1 MSTGTP
7 AVPLSPPRS
16 RRPLAL
22 WTGIVLAGFV
32 IATALLGPFISP
44 HSPDAILGAP
54 FQGPSS
60 DFPLGTDRLGRDV
73 LSRLLHG
80 GFELLALGGATT
92 VLAYIVGTAIGL
104 YAGYCRSWVDGMLMR
119 LMDGVIALPAI
130 LLLLVLAAAMGPG
143 PSMIVIGI
151 AAVQIP
157 FVARLIRTA
166 TLEIATR
173 GYVEAAVARGESTV
187 SVMAREILPG
197 LWKTIAAAAVPSL
210 TGSILAIAA
219 LSFFGIGL
227 QPPSSD
233 WGSMINENR
242 PGLQLQAWG
251 TVAPAAMIA
260 VLVLGVNLI
269 ADWRVR
275 GQGRSL

>member
-1 MSTGTP
+1 MSSEALP
-7 AVPLSPPRS
+7 SPLAPPRS

-22 WTGIVLAGFV
+22 WTGIALAGFV
-32 IATALLGPFISP
+32 TAVALVGPLLAP
-44 HSPDAILGAP
+44 HSPNAILGPPFEAP
-54 FQGPSS
+54 SRA
-60 DFPLGTDRLGRDV
+60 FPLGTDRLGRDV
-73 LSRLLHG
+73 LSRLLNG
-80 GFELLALGGATT
+80 GFELLLLGGVTT
-92 VLAYIVGTAIGL
+92 AVAYVVGTGIGL
-104 YAGYCRSWVDGMLMR
+104 YAGYSRSWLDEVLMR
-119 LMDGVIALPAI
+119 AMDGLIALPAI

-143 PSMIVIGI
+143 PTMIVIGI
-151 AAVQIP
+151 AVVQVP
-157 FVARLIRTA
+157 FVARLTRTA
-166 TLEIATR
+166 TLEIALR
-173 GYVEAAVARGESTV
+173 AYVEAAVARGESTA

-260 VLVLGVNLI
+260 ILVLGVNLI

-275 GQGRSL
+275 GHGRSL

>member
-7 AVPLSPPRS
+7 TAPLAIPRK

-22 WTGIVLAGFV
+22 WAGIAIAGFV
-32 IATALLGPFISP
+32 ILAALLGPLVAP
-44 HSPDAILGAP
+44 HSPDEILAAP
-54 FQGPSS
+54 FQAPSS

-80 GFELLALGGATT
+80 GFELLLLGGLTT
-92 VLAYIVGTAIGL
+92 ILAYAVGTAIGL
-104 YAGYCRSWVDGMLMR
+104 FAGYTRSWLDAVLMR
-119 LMDGVIALPAI
+119 LMDGIIALPAI
-130 LLLLVLAAAMGPG
+130 LLLLVLAAALGPG
-143 PSMIVIGI
+143 PTMILIGI

-157 FVARLIRTA
+157 FVARLMRTA
-166 TLEIATR
+166 TLEISTR
-173 GYVEAAVARGESTV
+173 GYVEAAVARGESTS
-187 SVMAREILPG
+187 SVLVREILPG

-210 TGSILAIAA
+210 TVSILSIAA

-233 WGSMINENR
+233 WGSMISENR
-242 PGLQLQAWG
+242 AGLQLQAWG
-251 TVAPAAMIA
+251 TIAPAAMVA
-260 VLVLGVNLI
+260 LLVLGVNLI

-275 GQGRSL
+275 GQGRSA

>member
-1 MSTGTP
+1 MTVAPT
-7 AVPLSPPRS
+7 RT

-22 WTGIVLAGFV
+22 WIGVALAGFV
-32 IATALLGPFISP
+32 VAVAIIGQFVSP
-44 HSPDAILGAP
+44 HSPEALLGTP
-54 FQGPSS
+54 FQPPSS
-60 DFPLGTDRLGRDV
+60 DYPLGTDRLGRDV

-80 GFELLALGGATT
+80 GLELLLLGGATT
-92 VLAYIVGTAIGL
+92 VLAYVVGTTIGL
-104 YAGYCRSWVDGMLMR
+104 YAGYRQGVLDTILMR
-119 LMDGVIALPAI
+119 TMDGVIALPAV
-130 LLLLVLAAAMGPG
+130 LLLLILAAAMGPG
-143 PSMIVIGI
+143 PTMIIFGI
-151 AAVQIP
+151 AAVQMP

-166 TLEIATR
+166 TLEISTR
-173 GYVEAAVARGESTV
+173 GYVEAAVARGESTR
-187 SVMAREILPG
+187 SVLYREILPG
-197 LWKTIAAAAVPSL
+197 LWRTIAAAAVPSL

-242 PGLQLQAWG
+242 VGLQLQPWG

-260 VLVLGVNLI
+260 LLVLGVNLI

-275 GQGRSL
+275 GRGRST